1 MQIIKDFL
9 QKNHIVSPAY
19 ALGVS
24 GGADSLAMA
33 LMFRQE
39 FPDLRLVAL
48 TVDHG
53 LRPTSRQEA
62 EYVASVMKA
71 HKIEHHIL
79 VWQGAKPLT
88 GIEEKARRARYEL
101 LCGWCRQHN
110 ITHLAIAHHLFDQA
124 ETFLMRMQRGSGV
137 KGLAAMNDV
146 CQCNDVCILRPLL
159 DVHPDVLK
167 EYLIQKNIKWIEDES
182 NQCQDF
188 LRVRIRSFLPDMEAR
203 TGISAVKICTAV
215 RNLRRTKLFLE
226 DTAKTIIS
234 TKIHKWKNSGYSF
247 DYAEYLSW
255 HSELQFHIL
264 GKLIRELGESDYT
277 PEAESLLS
285 LISETENPDFE
296 SHTLGGCL
304 ILRYDMRLWI
314 IREQRSKIS
323 IGSSPDW
330 DNFIKQ
336 NPEVRGIKL
345 PLKLKTALLL
355 EK

>member
-1 MQIIKDFL
+1 
-9 QKNHIVSPAY
+9 
-19 ALGVS
+19 
-24 GGADSLAMA
+24 
-33 LMFRQE
+33 
-39 FPDLRLVAL
+39 
-48 TVDHG
+48 
-53 LRPTSRQEA
+53 
-62 EYVASVMKA
+62 
-71 HKIEHHIL
+71 
-79 VWQGAKPLT
+79 
-88 GIEEKARRARYEL
+88 
-101 LCGWCRQHN
+101 
-110 ITHLAIAHHLFDQA
+110 
-124 ETFLMRMQRGSGV
+124 
-137 KGLAAMNDV
+137 
-146 CQCNDVCILRPLL
+146 
-159 DVHPDVLK
+159 
-167 EYLIQKNIKWIEDES
+167 
-182 NQCQDF
+182 
-188 LRVRIRSFLPDMEAR
+188 MEAR

-215 RNLRRTKLFLE
+215 RNLQRTKSFLE
-226 DTAKTIIS
+226 DTAQTIIS

-314 IREQRSKIS
+314 IQEQRSKIS